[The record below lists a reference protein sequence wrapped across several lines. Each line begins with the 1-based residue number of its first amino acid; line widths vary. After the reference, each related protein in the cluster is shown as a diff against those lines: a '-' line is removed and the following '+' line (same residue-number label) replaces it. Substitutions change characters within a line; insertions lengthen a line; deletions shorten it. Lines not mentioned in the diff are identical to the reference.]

1 MGSLFMSEIKSADK
15 IAIVEMRLNQVEATI
30 YDLVIQKRVMDRV
43 GDKEAGENIIKQLEK
58 CERMKDEYNNIVKEI
73 K

>member
-1 MGSLFMSEIKSADK
+1 MSEIKSADK